1 MLAAMLR
8 LLLIAALLAP
18 HALAAAP
25 RLAGPY
31 EAEVVRVIDGD
42 SFEARVTIW
51 IDQEALT
58 VVRLA
63 GIDTAERGAP
73 CLSARLAAEAARAFL
88 AARIEGR
95 RVSLSDIARDKY
107 GGRILARASGED
119 GRDLGALLA
128 ASGLAH
134 PYDGGRRSSW
144 CAR

>member
-1 MLAAMLR
+1 MLR
-8 LLLIAALLAP
+8 LALIAAILAP
-18 HALAAAP
+18 SAHAGAP

-51 IDQEALT
+51 LDQEALT
-58 VVRLA
+58 VARLA
-63 GIDTAERGAP
+63 GIDTAERSAP
-73 CLSARLAAEAARAFL
+73 CLGARLAANAARAFL

-95 RVSLSDIARDKY
+95 RVRLSDIARDKY
-107 GGRILARASGED
+107 GGRILARAAGED

-128 ASGLAH
+128 AYGLAR
-134 PYDGGRRSSW
+134 PYDGGRRASW